1 MTKQE
6 FENMACAT
14 VTAEEYKIIEKVY
27 TWHPA
32 IRILSRN
39 GFLED
44 SPHIVQIR
52 TSRHTPTSRTK
63 TVRSTHSVGPENT
76 RDTVSQEI
84 CH

>member
-32 IRILSRN
+32 IRNTDGKGGRRTGCIYLSGTCGRTES
-39 GFLED
+39 LCTPED
-44 SPHIVQIR
+44 Q
-52 TSRHTPTSRTK
+52 
-63 TVRSTHSVGPENT
+63 
-76 RDTVSQEI
+76 
-84 CH
+84 